1 MPNPVM
7 MYAVL
12 ILRG

>member
-1 MPNPVM
+1 MPL

-12 ILRG
+12 IL

>member
-1 MPNPVM
+1 

-12 ILRG
+12 IKRKMY

>member
-1 MPNPVM
+1 

-12 ILRG
+12 D